1 MLESISLLD
10 LNKIRHGNSNE
21 KDLTQ
26 LNNIILAFS
35 VVFPLMLMMSI
46 GYGLQRLHITDE
58 HSLNIMNK
66 LVFRVFLPLLL
77 FMNIYSLRP
86 EEALNA
92 SNAKLLLMAFLSVVA
107 VVLLMHLTLPHI
119 IKDKKKCSVI
129 IQGIFRS
136 NLVLFGIPI
145 AASIYGED
153 HIGTVS
159 LLAAVIVPTFNALAV
174 IVLEYYRSSQVSLRK
189 VLLGIIKNPLI
200 IASLMAFLLLVLRIK
215 LPALIEDPLS
225 DMSKVATPLAFVVLG
240 GTFRFKRL
248 AGNLKYLFTVVL
260 GKLILFPGAVMA
272 IALALGFRGEAIVAL
287 IGAIASPTAVSSF
300 TMAVEMEADGEL
312 AGQVVVFTSI
322 LSIVTIFLWVLFLK
336 TMQFI

>member
-1 MLESISLLD
+1 M
-10 LNKIRHGNSNE
+10 
-21 KDLTQ
+21 
-26 LNNIILAFS
+26 NNIVLAFS

-46 GYGLQRLHITDE
+46 GYALRRMHITDE
-58 HSLNIMNK
+58 HSLTIMNK

-77 FMNIYSLRP
+77 FMNIYSLKP
-86 EEALNA
+86 EEALDA
-92 SNAKLLLMAFLSVVA
+92 SNAKLLLMTFLSILA
-107 VVLLMHLTLPHI
+107 LVLFMHLTFPHI
-119 IKDKKKCSVI
+119 VKDKKKCSVM

-145 AASIYGED
+145 AASIYGD
-153 HIGTVS
+153 DRIGTVS

-174 IVLEYYRSSQVSLRK
+174 IVLEYYRSSQVHLKK

-200 IASLMAFLLLVLRIK
+200 IASLLAFFLQICRIN
-215 LPALIEDPLS
+215 LPELITDPLS

-248 AGNLKYLFTVVL
+248 AGNLRYLFTVVL
-260 GKLILFPGAVMA
+260 GKLILFPGIVIA

-287 IGAIASPTAVSSF
+287 LGAIASPTAVSSF

-322 LSIVTIFLWVLFLK
+322 FSIVTIFLWVLFLK